1 MKRRTLRKH
10 AFTLVELLV
19 VISIIAVL
27 AGILLVAL
35 SGAAESAN
43 KSKTSATLQSFSA
56 ACDAFAME
64 HGSYPSIVPP
74 RVLGDGTNLTSTQSA
89 LLHLM
94 GGYRVRTS
102 DDASDSSSYESY
114 EEFKLNARKPVEI
127 SLADPSSP
135 GRMWEV
141 IIDLTRVSEGPVI
154 NGKPY
159 PPYFSPKT
167 NEMINRWSD
176 TSNPNGTDAAE
187 QGFNALPDLQDS
199 WGNPIVFLQQVR
211 KSGPLVDESGPSGSS
226 EMGQFSPSGLG
237 LYFQAKALGEDRQR
251 QMQTSL
257 SGNGAIVGSR
267 LAGDNGDGND
277 VEQRRWLT
285 VLVAHPAFYDPPDG
299 DSVAWQ
305 YGTARGSYV
314 LLSAGPDGVF
324 LSHQDGPLTPAGGY
338 ESGWEDISPED
349 IEKFD
354 DVVIYGGS

>member
-1 MKRRTLRKH
+1 MKRRILRKH

-43 KSKTSATLQSFSA
+43 KSRTSATLQSFSA

-64 HGSYPSIVPP
+64 HGNYPSILPP
-74 RVLGDGTNLTSTQSA
+74 RVLGDGSRMTSTQSA

-102 DDASDSSSYESY
+102 DDLADSSPYEAY
-114 EEFKLNARKPVEI
+114 EEFKLTAR
-127 SLADPSSP
+127 DPWEHTFDDPASP
-135 GRMWEV
+135 GREWEV
-141 IIDLTRVSEGPVI
+141 IVDLTRISEGPVI

-167 NEMINRWSD
+167 NEMINRWKD
-176 TSNPNGTDAAE
+176 TNSHDLADDY
-187 QGFNALPDLQDS
+187 GFNALPDLHDS

-211 KSGPLVDESGPSGSS
+211 KSGPLVDESGPGGSN
-226 EMGQFSPSGLG
+226 EMGQFSTNGLG
-237 LYFQAKALGEDRQR
+237 LYFTAEQLGESRQW
-251 QMQTSL
+251 QKQITIQE
-257 SGNGAIVGSR
+257 NGAIVGSR
-267 LAGDNGDGND
+267 LAGDDGDGNN

-285 VLVAHPAFYDPPDG
+285 VLIAHPAFYDPPDG
-299 DSVAWQ
+299 DPVAWQ
-305 YGTARGSYV
+305 YGTSRGSYV

-338 ESGWEDISPED
+338 ESSWEDISPED

-354 DVVIYGGS
+354 DVVIHGGS